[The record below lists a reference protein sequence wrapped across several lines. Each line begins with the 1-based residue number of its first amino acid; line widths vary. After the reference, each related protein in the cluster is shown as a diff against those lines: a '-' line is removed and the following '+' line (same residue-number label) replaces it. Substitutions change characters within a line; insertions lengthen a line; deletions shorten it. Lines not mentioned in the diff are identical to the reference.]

1 MSDRIRKPQKSVAL
15 SAKARPISRTDAKIL
30 NTFIYMYRNED
41 KTPAGTSVTVSS
53 VVIPNRQLSK
63 SESALY
69 KELYKANASKSPISV
84 TSDSLAVEVRAE
96 VRRLDILGANVRVE
110 DGGENLVETGDRLTF
125 VDAEGTVWSFTVNV
139 IMTLDEPEEGIR
151 FSSCEDIKKDGQPVE
166 KFSGFKSV
174 AIEPDKVVVF
184 EGGWDKD
191 LVFPTAVPA
200 FGTTQIKQQSFLE
213 RLGKYELTLYR
224 SFKAMLDDDVKPR

>member
-30 NTFIYMYRNED
+30 NTFIYMYRNAD
-41 KTPAGTSVTVSS
+41 ATPAGTQVTVSS

-69 KELYKANASKSPISV
+69 KELHKANESKAPISV
-84 TSDSLAVEVRAE
+84 TSDDATVELKGTST
-96 VRRLDILGANVRVE
+96 RLEIVGANVSVTDGDANPVE
-110 DGGENLVETGDRLTF
+110 SGDRLSF
-125 VDAEGTVWSFTVNV
+125 VDGSGVVWSFTVNV
-139 IMTLDEPEEGIR
+139 IGTANPEGIK
-151 FSSCEDIKKDGQPVE
+151 FSSCLDIKKDGQPVE
-166 KFSGFKSV
+166 KLNEFDDV
-174 AIEPDKVVVF
+174 TIDPATITVF

-213 RLGKYELTLYR
+213 RIGKYELTLYR
-224 SFKAMLDDDVKPR
+224 SFKAMLDDGVEPR

>member
-30 NTFIYMYRNED
+30 NTFIYMYNNSD
-41 KTPAGTSVTVSS
+41 VTPAGTVVTVSS
-53 VVIPNRQLSK
+53 VVVPNRPLSK

-69 KELYKANASKSPISV
+69 KELHKANDSKAPISV
-84 TSDSLAVEVRAE
+84 SSDDATVEIKASVTRLE
-96 VRRLDILGANVRVE
+96 VVGANVAITDGEGDPVE
-110 DGGENLVETGDRLTF
+110 SGDRLSF
-125 VDAEGTVWSFTVNV
+125 VDGSGVVWSFTVSV
-139 IMTLDEPEEGIR
+139 IGTADPEGIK

-166 KFSGFKSV
+166 KFKGFKTFTS
-174 AIEPDKVVVF
+174 EPDKVVLF

-213 RLGKYELTLYR
+213 RIGKYELTLYR